1 MECRVCKETFTPDS
15 DISDSELCEACTSKV
30 LPVVNDEICVKNDV
44 TYHVFHNMMRATAK
58 SISSSVVSRYSE
70 HDIAFAKTDL
80 LKSVGEMLQAV
91 DPDLFTDVKRP
102 RRNTESRSKACVLAE
117 DILKILTVVDTT
129 VHVLPAN
136 RDQVLCVN
144 PEALSSE
151 SIVARVILLEK
162 LLAELTTEMVSLR
175 KENSDLKVYVSTQ
188 CSGILPKPT
197 LREAD
202 SPLPPPTTSPLAHG
216 GGEGAGQL
224 RDLEND
230 TAAAALGNPN
240 SSTAASGLTSLT
252 SPAASANSEIVA
264 ANDAITVTNGA
275 TTPGVVAIVHTG
287 VANTSVALDKAP
299 TTVAN
304 VPTGVANNTIAIT
317 PVVVANGTAAVVNIL
332 DGVANTPGAVPT
344 VTNVTA
350 GVANIPQP
358 SNRAAVGQLKHQ
370 MHIATQRAAAES
382 AFQAGR
388 LGLPLNE
395 AIDMGITSGA
405 AVAKSYAQ
413 TIKNVRGSNTPSQQ
427 AGGRTQTH
435 SPPTAAAATE
445 AAATAA
451 AAAASAAATAAGSS
465 GTQLQAAGGSTNKRY
480 PNSAPYVRGTAT
492 TNTGGIILGR
502 VKPDYLQNKVLVV
515 KNLEL
520 SVTKDKLQNYVNGQA
535 GRHVDLIC
543 MTRLDK
549 TYASYASVA
558 IEMNEQDYVL
568 LLNSDFWPRNI
579 WVKPWHGRRFWRGDA
594 QPTRP
599 KPHELKSAVR
609 RSWEST

>member
-188 CSGILPKPT
+188 CSGILLNPT
-197 LREAD
+197 LGEAD
-202 SPLPPPTTSPLAHG
+202 SPATHIPSTPLTQG
-216 GGEGAGQL
+216 GGGGGQQL

-230 TAAAALGNPN
+230 TAVAAPSNPN
-240 SSTAASGLTSLT
+240 SSTGASGLTSLT
-252 SPAASANSEIVA
+252 SPAASANTEIVA

-299 TTVAN
+299 ATVAN

-317 PVVVANGTAAVVNIL
+317 PVVVANATAAVVNIL

-465 GTQLQAAGGSTNKRY
+465 GTQLQAASGSTNKRY

-520 SVTKDKLQNYVNGQA
+520 SVTKEKLQNYVNGQA